1 MEIISNAS
9 SHMFDSEHNYSKY
22 EIHVTL
28 NMLLFYNKHLGFV
41 TFRGPSLYR
50 GKKLTCTSKMMSVIQ
65 QKKLM
70 PTHMFNNKER
80 RKCKYWSFQDTS
92 FSCEQ

>member
-1 MEIISNAS
+1 MRREISLHDFKGIKMEIISNAS

-50 GKKLTCTSKMMSVIQ
+50 GK
-65 QKKLM
+65 
-70 PTHMFNNKER
+70 N
-80 RKCKYWSFQDTS
+80 
-92 FSCEQ
+92 